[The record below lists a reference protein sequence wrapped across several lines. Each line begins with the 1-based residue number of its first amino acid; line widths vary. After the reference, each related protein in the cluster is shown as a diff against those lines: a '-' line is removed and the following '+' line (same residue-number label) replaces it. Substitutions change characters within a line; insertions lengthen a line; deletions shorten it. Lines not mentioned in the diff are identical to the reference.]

1 MAILLFAGWSSLAAR
16 RAHNPKVGGSNPP
29 PATIDILPPLSPYP
43 FAQGFFLPVVQAA
56 ISAMDV
62 ILPLGG
68 VTNGSQGLA

>member
-56 ISAMDV
+56 VSAMDA
-62 ILPLGG
+62 ILSLGG
-68 VTNGSQGLA
+68 VTNGRRGQA